1 MYIKRIL
8 KKVFGVLFDFLCE
21 IFAHPSQAK
30 RYGMHGE
37 DDFCHRLK
45 RRIPSAKIKQNI
57 RIETKEG
64 RGEID
69 CLILFENKIFAV
81 EVKSWK
87 GQSIEEDGHFVQKKT
102 DIWTGEVHE
111 KHHRS
116 PFTQLSRAIY
126 LLKKQI
132 PGNVW
137 INGIVY
143 FEGAERV
150 TASEEYPWFLDMDEV
165 CRYIKKDGRTSRKK
179 EAEGFFHRCAD
190 SHGTRWFA

>member
-87 GQSIEEDGHFVQKKT
+87 GQSIEEDGYFVQKKT

-116 PFTQLSRAIY
+116 PFAQLNRAIY